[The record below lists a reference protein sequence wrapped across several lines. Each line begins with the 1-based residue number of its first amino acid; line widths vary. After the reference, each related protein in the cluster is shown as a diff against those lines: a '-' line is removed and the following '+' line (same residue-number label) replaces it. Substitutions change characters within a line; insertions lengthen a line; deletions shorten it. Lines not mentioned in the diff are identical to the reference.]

1 MSKAMNA
8 AEQRYVDACVRAG
21 CVLCRFLRLGETS
34 SLWHHQRT
42 GQGKMRAKHTHGCAL
57 CSTHHQF
64 SGVGVHDMG
73 RPQFYELYGISEVG
87 LINLT
92 RREFAHL
99 LPAAER
105 GQIKFY
111 DWIGDED
118 APEEP
123 GDAS

>member
-1 MSKAMNA
+1 
-8 AEQRYVDACVRAG
+8 
-21 CVLCRFLRLGETS
+21 
-34 SLWHHQRT
+34 
-42 GQGKMRAKHTHGCAL
+42 MRAKHTHGCAL

>member
-1 MSKAMNA
+1 
-8 AEQRYVDACVRAG
+8 
-21 CVLCRFLRLGETS
+21 
-34 SLWHHQRT
+34 
-42 GQGKMRAKHTHGCAL
+42 
-57 CSTHHQF
+57 
-64 SGVGVHDMG
+64 MG

-99 LPAAER
+99 LPASER
-105 GQIKFY
+105 EQIELY

-118 APEEP
+118 APEGS